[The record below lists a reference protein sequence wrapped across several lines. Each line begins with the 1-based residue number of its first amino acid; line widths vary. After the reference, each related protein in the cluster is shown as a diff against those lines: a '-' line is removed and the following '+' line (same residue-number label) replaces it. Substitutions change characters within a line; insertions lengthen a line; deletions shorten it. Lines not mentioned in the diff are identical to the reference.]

1 MGRMTESNHNITF
14 DCKYHVVFCPKYRRK
29 VLVNGVDAR
38 LKELLNGKARELR
51 TDIVEMEVMPDHV
64 HLRIQCD
71 PQFGIHRVVKQL
83 KGYTSHVLRQ
93 EFPILKRR
101 LPSLWTNSY
110 FVATVGAVQLDV
122 VKRYIED
129 QKGH

>member
-1 MGRMTESNHNITF
+1 MGRMMESNHNITF
-14 DCKYHVVFCPKYRRK
+14 DCKYHVMFCPKYRRK

-38 LKELLNGKARELR
+38 LKELLNSKARELR

-64 HLRIQCD
+64 HLLIQCD
-71 PQFGIHRVVKQL
+71 PQFGIHRVIKQL

-110 FVATVGAVQLDV
+110 FVATVGAVHLDV

>member
-1 MGRMTESNHNITF
+1 MTASNHNITF

-38 LKELLNGKARELR
+38 LKELLNSKARELR

-64 HLRIQCD
+64 HLLIQCD

-83 KGYTSHVLRQ
+83 KGYTPHVLRQ

>member
-1 MGRMTESNHNITF
+1 MDSHHHVTF
-14 DCKYHVVFCPKYRRK
+14 DCQYHVVFCPKYRRK

-38 LKELLNGKARELR
+38 LKELLNSKARELR
-51 TDIVEMEVMPDHV
+51 TDIVEMDVMPDHV
-64 HLRIQCD
+64 HLLIQCD
-71 PQFGIHRVVKQL
+71 PQFGIHRVIKQL

-110 FVATVGAVQLDV
+110 FVATVGAVPLDG

>member
-1 MGRMTESNHNITF
+1 
-14 DCKYHVVFCPKYRRK
+14 
-29 VLVNGVDAR
+29 
-38 LKELLNGKARELR
+38 
-51 TDIVEMEVMPDHV
+51 MPDHV
-64 HLRIQCD
+64 HLLIQCD
-71 PQFGIHRVVKQL
+71 PQFGIHRVIKQL

-110 FVATVGAVQLDV
+110 FVATVGAVHLDV